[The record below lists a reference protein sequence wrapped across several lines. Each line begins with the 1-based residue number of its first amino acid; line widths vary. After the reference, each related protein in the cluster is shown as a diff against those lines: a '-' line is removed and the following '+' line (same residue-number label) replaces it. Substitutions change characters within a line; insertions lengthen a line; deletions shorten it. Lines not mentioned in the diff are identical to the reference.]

1 MFQLSSDWAFPLMMS
16 STILLSLAMIGAMA
30 LAAWREWIG
39 LQRAKLQQNAGPVGE
54 AQNDNIMAARI
65 EMADLR
71 ERLRQ
76 LEAIAAGIDL

>member
-39 LQRAKLQQNAGPVGE
+39 LQRAKLQQNVGPVGE
-54 AQNDNIMAARI
+54 VQNDNIMAARI

-76 LEAIAAGIDL
+76 LEAIAAGVDL